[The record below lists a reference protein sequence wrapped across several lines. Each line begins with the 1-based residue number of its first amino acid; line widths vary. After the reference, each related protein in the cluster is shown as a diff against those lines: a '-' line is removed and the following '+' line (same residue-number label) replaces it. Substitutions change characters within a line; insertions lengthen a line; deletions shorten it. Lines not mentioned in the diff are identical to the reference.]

1 MKKVAILSLFI
12 LVGCVKK
19 AEKTEV
25 RGNYNVELLFENDG
39 CKVYRFYDGRYVY
52 YTDCSGKISYEY
64 SSKNGKTTIENNTGK

>member
-39 CKVYRFYDGRYVY
+39 CKVYRF
-52 YTDCSGKISYEY
+52 
-64 SSKNGKTTIENNTGK
+64 